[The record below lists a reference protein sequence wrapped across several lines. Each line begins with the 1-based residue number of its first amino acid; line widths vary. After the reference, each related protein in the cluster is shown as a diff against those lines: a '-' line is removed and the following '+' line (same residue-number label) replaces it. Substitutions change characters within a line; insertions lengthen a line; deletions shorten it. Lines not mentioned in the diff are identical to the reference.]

1 MLSISLIYSVIRLA
15 FALPI
20 DTYAY
25 ILLYSMMKNWF
36 DAPDVIHPLDGLIG
50 KWLHGPLQR
59 FTFARGAGFTG
70 AEVEQL
76 LRQYG
81 IRLWGREIED
91 DTEIGFLVK
100 QTQAVWAEY
109 ILCRAGVPLT
119 GKLLDPRNEQY
130 RQHHAPGSMPTPWS
144 ERGIGPHSLVDHVV
158 DWLNRLLG

>member
-1 MLSISLIYSVIRLA
+1 
-15 FALPI
+15 
-20 DTYAY
+20 
-25 ILLYSMMKNWF
+25 MMKNWF

-50 KWLHGPLQR
+50 KWLHGPMQR

-70 AEVEQL
+70 ADVERL

-91 DTEIGFLVK
+91 DTEIAFLVK

-130 RQHHAPGSMPTPWS
+130 RQQHAPGSMPLPWS
-144 ERGIGPHSLVDHVV
+144 ERGIGPHSFVDHVV